1 MRVERTAKHTEQKGT
16 DMNSVQLDNQ
26 LQKIGYCLVSG
37 RRDDESRWRVVDQRS
52 HENFNCDTLQEVSSL
67 LRALRAQ
74 EEDNGMTVVF
84 DGADWHA
91 A

>member
-1 MRVERTAKHTEQKGT
+1 
-16 DMNSVQLDNQ
+16 MNSVQLDNQ
-26 LQKIGYCLVSG
+26 LQKIGYCLVKG
-37 RRDDESRWRVVDQRS
+37 RSDESRWRVIDQRNYNS
-52 HENFNCDTLQEVSSL
+52 FKNFNCDTLQEVSSL

-91 A
+91 VPSDCRIFF